1 MRALVLLLLFALLPS
16 VAVSLACG
24 GAVNTAPDAQIG
36 ADAGMDVFVYVPPD
50 TGVLPDATEEPSVP
64 VEAGPGPDA
73 PFQPA
78 THMPILIPD
87 NGGPVFASPTLVTI
101 TYADDPERSFAEA
114 IGAYLVQ
121 SPWLKAV
128 GPEYG
133 IGLGTHVPHELADNA
148 PSAISDLDIQSLIG
162 SLIVAGTVPVP
173 SGGPAVTSYDYND
186 AGMPTAGPAAV
197 LIPAI
202 YMFYVP
208 ASTTESVM
216 PGVTICDISGGG
228 YHSMAAGTYGGQ
240 TFTYAVITACP
251 NLPPDFVQQA
261 VSHEFIEA
269 ATDPAATDPAYNIAQ
284 QSFTIDNQ
292 TSPWSLFGGEVGD
305 LCSVVEPQWAEGGY
319 TALQRV
325 YSNASAIKGG
335 DPCLPAIEPY
345 FATDVEPQTFVG
357 VPAGHSATFSVTG
370 WSTAAVPDWDLGV
383 SAVTNQPSTF
393 MPMHAIGASLFNNGQ
408 TTTLT
413 VTVPQGTPS
422 ASYAIL
428 AVTSAQSQAYYS
440 GSLVGVYVP

>member
-1 MRALVLLLLFALLPS
+1 MRALPLVFLFVLLPS
-16 VAVSLACG
+16 VALSLACG
-24 GAVNTAPDAQIG
+24 GSVNAAPDAQAG
-36 ADAGMDVFVYVPPD
+36 MDAGMDVFVYVPPD
-50 TGVLPDATEEPSVP
+50 AGVLPDATEEPSVP

-73 PFQPA
+73 AFQEAPH
-78 THMPILIPD
+78 TPILIPN

-101 TYADDPERSFAEA
+101 TYADDPLRSFAEA

-133 IGLGTHVPHELADNA
+133 IGLGTHVPHELADDA
-148 PSAISDLDIQSLIG
+148 PNTIADSDIQALIG
-162 SLIVAGTVPVP
+162 SLIVAGKVPAP
-173 SGGPAVTSYDYND
+173 SGGPPVTSYDVDD
-186 AGMPTAGPAAV
+186 AGMPTAGPPAR

-208 ASTTESVM
+208 ASTTETVA

-240 TFTYAVITACP
+240 TFSYAVITACP

-269 ATDPAATDPAYNIAQ
+269 ATDPAATDPAYTIVQ
-284 QSFTIDNQ
+284 QSVSIDNQ
-292 TSPWSLFGGEVGD
+292 TSPWTLFGGEVGD

-319 TALQRV
+319 TQLQRV
-325 YSNASAIKGG
+325 YSNASAMKGG
-335 DPCLPAIEPY
+335 DPCLPANQPY

-357 VPAGHSATFSVTG
+357 VPAGHTATFSLTG
-370 WSTAAVPDWDLGV
+370 WSTAAVPSWDLGV
-383 SAVTNQPSTF
+383 SAVSNQPSTF
-393 MPMHAIGASLFNNGQ
+393 MPSHALGASLFNDGEK
-408 TTTLT
+408 TTLT
-413 VTVPQGTPS
+413 VTVPPGTPS
-422 ASYAIL
+422 SSYAIL
-428 AVTSAQSQAYYS
+428 AVTSAETQMDYS